1 MRNFFICLTLFLVTV
16 FAMYVTVETDRFYHP
31 VLVVAEFLVSMV
43 TGGVTAYLVY
53 QHIASENSG
62 V

>member
-16 FAMYVTVETDRFYHP
+16 FAMYVTVENDQFYHP
-31 VLVVAEFLVSMV
+31 VLVVGEFLVSML
-43 TGGVTAYLVY
+43 TGGITAYLVY
-53 QHIASENSG
+53 QHIASENAG